1 MITAIFVII
10 MMATL
15 AALIQNITGKTIKAT
30 TQQYQKEQASLLARS
45 YSELAILYITGYD
58 RNNTNLVPANRNCLN
73 HIQAHFGKIDN
84 GYDIEIEIK
93 YIGKASELF
102 FCDASR
108 KTLLNP
114 STNFGNTLSIL
125 LDVYVHY
132 KSFDDPSNKI
142 RTLHRRTLQKI

>member
-15 AALIQNITGKTIKAT
+15 TALIQNITGKTIKAT

-45 YSELAILYITGYD
+45 YSELAILYLTGYN
-58 RNNTNLVPANRNCLN
+58 RNANCLN
-73 HIQAHFGKIDN
+73 HIQAQFGETN
-84 GYDIEIEIK
+84 NRYNIEIEIQ
-93 YIGKASELF
+93 YIGKASELS

-108 KTLLNP
+108 KTDLNA

-132 KSFDDPSNKI
+132 KSFDDPSNKV
-142 RTLHRRTLQKI
+142 RTLHKRTIQKI